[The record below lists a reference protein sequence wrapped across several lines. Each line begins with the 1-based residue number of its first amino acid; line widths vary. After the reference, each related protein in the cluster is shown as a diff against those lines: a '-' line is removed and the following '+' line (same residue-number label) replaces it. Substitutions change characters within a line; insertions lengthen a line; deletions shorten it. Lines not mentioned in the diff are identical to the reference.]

1 MAAGAF
7 SGKDPSK
14 VDRSAAYYA
23 RYAAKN
29 IVAAGL
35 AGKCEIQVAYA
46 IGVARPMSVNVDTY
60 GTGLIDDAA
69 IQEIL
74 ESGDVFDFRPAAI
87 IDDLELMHP
96 DGWSYQQ
103 TASYGHFGRSDF
115 PWEKTDKV
123 EALQKAAKTK
133 AAA

>member
-1 MAAGAF
+1 MTPPSRRF
-7 SGKDPSK
+7 SNPAMYSIFG
-14 VDRSAAYYA
+14 
-23 RYAAKN
+23 
-29 IVAAGL
+29 
-35 AGKCEIQVAYA
+35 
-46 IGVARPMSVNVDTY
+46 
-60 GTGLIDDAA
+60 
-69 IQEIL
+69 
-74 ESGDVFDFRPAAI
+74 PAAI